1 MSDDRGALV
10 IGVDV
15 STTAAKAIAVDA
27 SGIVHAKGSAAF
39 GLENPAPGG
48 WEQDA
53 TAWTRAM
60 MDALR
65 EVATALGP
73 RAAEVRALCVAHQRE
88 TFVVT
93 DRDGAPLAPAIVW
106 MDTRSTVEVRA
117 ACEELAPE
125 TILDRSGKV
134 PCTTPSLYKIRMLLT
149 RLRPE
154 LERADA
160 RVLDVH
166 GFAVR
171 ALTGRFVTSTAS
183 ADPLGLVDMRRGAY
197 DDDLDHLARVSPS
210 QLAELVPPGAAIGP
224 VLPEVAAQ
232 LGLPATLQVVAGA
245 GDGQAASLGAG
256 AFEEGA
262 AYLNLGTAV
271 VAGITSRSYRVSRSF
286 RTLFGAMPGTF
297 LLESDLKGGT
307 LILDW
312 LADRILGEG
321 RFERTSTRIATLT
334 ELERKAAALPPGA
347 DGLLALPYWAA
358 VMNPYWDDDAS
369 GALVGL
375 RPEHGPEHVY
385 RAVCEGLAFEH
396 RLVFERIEAETAPI
410 RSVAVVGGASRRD
423 LVMQIFSDVLG
434 RALDRSE
441 SDETTAFGA
450 AILAAPAG
458 GLAASVEAAAARM
471 ARKVPAQ
478 SPGVH
483 APRYARLYEECYRE
497 LYPSLARTMRA
508 LARSRERT

>member
-1 MSDDRGALV
+1 MSNERGPLV
-10 IGVDV
+10 IGLDV
-15 STTAAKAIAVDA
+15 STTAAKAIAIDG
-27 SGIVHAKGSAAF
+27 SGGVLAKGSAGF
-39 GLENPAPGG
+39 GLENAGPGG

-53 TAWTRAM
+53 TAWTRAT
-60 MDALR
+60 MDALGEAAR
-65 EVATALGP
+65 ALGP
-73 RAAEVRALCVAHQRE
+73 DASRVRAVAIAHQRE

-106 MDTRSTVEVRA
+106 MDTRSTPEVRA
-117 ACEELAPE
+117 ASEELAPE
-125 TILDRSGKV
+125 VILDRSGKV

-154 LERADA
+154 LEGTEK
-160 RVLDVH
+160 RVLDAH
-166 GFAVR
+166 GFVSH

-183 ADPLGLVDMRRGAY
+183 ADPLGLVDMRGGAY
-197 DDDLDHLARVSPS
+197 DRDLCRLARVAPS
-210 QLAELVPPGAAIGP
+210 ELAELVPPGAVVGAI
-224 VLPEVAAQ
+224 LPEIASA
-232 LGLPATLQVVAGA
+232 LGLPPDVQVVAGA

-286 RTLFGAMPGTF
+286 RTLFGAMPGTY

-321 RFERTSTRIATLT
+321 RFERTSARMATLT
-334 ELERKAAALPPGA
+334 ELERKAAALPPGSG
-347 DGLLALPYWAA
+347 GLLALPYWAA

-375 RPEHGPEHVY
+375 RPEHGPEHIY

-410 RSVAVVGGASRRD
+410 QSVTVVGGASRSE
-423 LVMQIFSDVLG
+423 LVMQIFADVLG

-450 AILAAPAG
+450 AILAAPAA
-458 GLAASVEAAAARM
+458 GLSSSVEAAASAM

-483 APRYARLYEECYRE
+483 RPRYARLYEDCYRE
-497 LYPSLARTMRA
+497 LYPSLARTMHA
-508 LARSRERT
+508 LAQSREEI